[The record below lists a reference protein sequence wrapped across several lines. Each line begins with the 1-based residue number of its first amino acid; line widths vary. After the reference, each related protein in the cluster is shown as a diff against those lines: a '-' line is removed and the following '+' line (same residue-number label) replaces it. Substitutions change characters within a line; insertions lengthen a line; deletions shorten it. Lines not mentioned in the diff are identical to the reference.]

1 MIQNNMGASANII
14 VTQPRRI
21 SEIGVADRVAA
32 ERLEKVWRGWRICGK
47 VEKVSKEE
55 SDRSGRSYDIVL

>member
-1 MIQNNMGASANII
+1 MEKTWEVVDTSK
-14 VTQPRRI
+14 V
-21 SEIGVADRVAA
+21 GVYVKVGEGA

-55 SDRSGRSYDIVL
+55 SDRSGRSYEIVL